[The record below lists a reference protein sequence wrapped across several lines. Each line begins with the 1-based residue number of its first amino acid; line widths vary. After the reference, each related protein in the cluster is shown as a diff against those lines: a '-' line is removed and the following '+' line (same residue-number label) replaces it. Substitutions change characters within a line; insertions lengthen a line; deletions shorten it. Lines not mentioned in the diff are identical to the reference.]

1 MKETRDAGKAGGLRG
16 LGMEVVAA
24 IAVPLGIAAALRWP
38 ARKGGK
44 RAMLGPSGWVCTKGC
59 VHQPGY
65 RGGHCEHHPE
75 HHPE

>member
-1 MKETRDAGKAGGLRG
+1 
-16 LGMEVVAA
+16 
-24 IAVPLGIAAALRWP
+24 VPLGIAAVLRWP

-59 VHQPGY
+59 VRQPGY

-75 HHPE
+75 

>member
-1 MKETRDAGKAGGLRG
+1 MKQTPTPGETGGLRELG
-16 LGMEVVAA
+16 LPIAAA
-24 IAVPLGIAAALRWP
+24 IAVPLAIAAALRWP

-65 RGGHCEHHPE
+65 RGQRCEHYPH
-75 HHPE
+75 

>member
-1 MKETRDAGKAGGLRG
+1 MNETRAAGRVGSLRG
-16 LGMEVVAA
+16 LGLGVVAA

-59 VHQPGY
+59 THQPGY
-65 RGGHCEHHPE
+65 RGEHCEHFSEHHPE
-75 HHPE
+75 

>member
-1 MKETRDAGKAGGLRG
+1 MKETRDPGKAGGLRG
-16 LGMEVVAA
+16 LGLEIAAA

-59 VHQPGY
+59 RHREGY
-65 RGGHCEHHPE
+65 RGEHCEHHPL
-75 HHPE
+75 